1 MRFKIVFGLALA
13 CTIPTYAV
21 EAHHNAQ
28 SIYQFS
34 ESITING
41 TVTEFRFLNPHARIF
56 LDVVDENGEAH
67 QWMAEG
73 AGIPALRLRGWTGE
87 EIKPGDLITVSGAP
101 ARDGS
106 PRVEWLEVVLPDGKV
121 LGGGNNFR
129 KERQELFQRL
139 EQERRDQISNDQ

>member
-1 MRFKIVFGLALA
+1 MSFRRVFALA
-13 CTIPTYAV
+13 SGCLIPVFAA

-28 SIYQFS
+28 SIYLFS
-34 ESITING
+34 DSITIEG

-56 LDVVDENGEAH
+56 LDVVDGNGDVKS
-67 QWMAEG
+67 WMAEG

-87 EIKPGDLITVSGAP
+87 EIKAGDRITVTGAP
-101 ARDGS
+101 SRDGS
-106 PRVEWLEVVLPDGKV
+106 PRIEWLEVTLPDGTV

-139 EQERRDQISNDQ
+139 EQERSGQNQ